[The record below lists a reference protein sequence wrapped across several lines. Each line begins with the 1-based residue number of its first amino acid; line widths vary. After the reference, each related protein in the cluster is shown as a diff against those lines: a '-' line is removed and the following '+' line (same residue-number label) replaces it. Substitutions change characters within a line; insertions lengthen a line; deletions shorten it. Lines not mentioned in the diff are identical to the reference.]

1 MNNNLKKYFCLI
13 YFFIFIVLGIFL
25 ENLFIFSISLLSFF
39 MEIIIVLMFR
49 RRNFILY
56 RNPSY
61 FILLAIVAF
70 PDVFFINK
78 DVFLISILNLS
89 LLVGFFYYTLE
100 IKSIRLIN
108 YFSAQ
113 KFINLFLHNT
123 KIFSVNYLDE
133 NIKHYYRIHQ
143 IEYSIVYEPRLIK
156 IKGKEIKIK
165 DAINYCKLK
174 NMELEDITVED
185 LNLINILSY

>member
-39 MEIIIVLMFR
+39 MEIIIVF
-49 RRNFILY
+49 
-56 RNPSY
+56 
-61 FILLAIVAF
+61 
-70 PDVFFINK
+70 
-78 DVFLISILNLS
+78 
-89 LLVGFFYYTLE
+89 
-100 IKSIRLIN
+100 
-108 YFSAQ
+108 
-113 KFINLFLHNT
+113 
-123 KIFSVNYLDE
+123 
-133 NIKHYYRIHQ
+133 IKHYYRIHQ

-165 DAINYCKLK
+165 DAINYFKLK
-174 NMELEDITVED
+174 NMKLEDITVED